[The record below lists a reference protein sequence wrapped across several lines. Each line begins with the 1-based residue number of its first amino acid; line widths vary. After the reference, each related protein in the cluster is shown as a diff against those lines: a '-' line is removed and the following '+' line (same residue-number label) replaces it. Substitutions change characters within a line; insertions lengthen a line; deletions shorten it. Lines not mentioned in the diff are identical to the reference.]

1 MREFFESTEF
11 FYPHIPINLRVDMK
25 ACLLIRTK
33 PGKHNDVAE
42 SVSGLEGVKLSF
54 PVLGRTDVVANVEV
68 ADLRELTGLTL
79 KLREVDGLAASETL
93 IGLEV

>member
-1 MREFFESTEF
+1 
-11 FYPHIPINLRVDMK
+11 MK

-42 SVSGLEGVKLSF
+42 SVSGIKGVKLAF

-68 ADLRELTGLTL
+68 ADLKALTGLVM
-79 KLREVDGLAASETL
+79 KLVEAEGVVASETL
-93 IGLEV
+93 VGLEA

>member
-1 MREFFESTEF
+1 
-11 FYPHIPINLRVDMK
+11 MK

-33 PGKHNDVAE
+33 PGIHNDLAEAVAE
-42 SVSGLEGVKLSF
+42 MMGVKLAF

-68 ADLRELTGLTL
+68 DDLEALTALVL
-79 KLREVDGLAASETL
+79 NLRDVEGVAATETL